1 MARSFVS
8 SIVIAVALLA
18 VECVPAFAQNNVL
31 DLRPA
36 DINSDGDVTYG
47 LFIYNRMFSDG
58 KIMFE
63 ALHLRIPGLDV
74 FDDYNEVSVGGG
86 IRVFKT
92 GGLRLY
98 GMAHFAFATDDAKFF
113 QPGVIMQFASGRW
126 AASSFV
132 QRYVTLTDNAY
143 SGWLIDPAEIQFT
156 VAGPVALGASAY
168 LYRADGGSTL
178 TKIGPKVGIA
188 DKYGATEFRVAYVNQ
203 GASVEYQIRRV
214 INF

>member
-1 MARSFVS
+1 MARLFVS
-8 SIVIAVALLA
+8 STVIAITLLV
-18 VECVPAFAQNNVL
+18 VECVPAFAQNHVL

-47 LFIYNRMFSDG
+47 LFIYNRMLSDG

-63 ALHLRIPGLDV
+63 ALHLRIPGLEA

-86 IRVFKT
+86 YRFFQR

-98 GMAHFAFATDDAKFF
+98 GMAHFAWATDDARFF
-113 QPGVIMQFASGRW
+113 QPGVIMQFASGKW

-132 QRYVTLTDNAY
+132 QRYLSLTDNAY
-143 SGWLIDPAEIQFT
+143 SGWLIDPAEIQYT

-168 LYRADGGSTL
+168 LYKADGGSTL
-178 TKIGPKVGIA
+178 SKIGPKLSIA
-188 DKYGATEFRVAYVNQ
+188 DKYGATELRVAHVNQ

>member
-8 SIVIAVALLA
+8 SIVIAVALLV

-47 LFIYNRMFSDG
+47 LFIYNRIFSDG

-63 ALHLRIPGLDV
+63 ALHLRIPSLGV

-86 IRVFKT
+86 IRLFKT

-98 GMAHFAFATDDAKFF
+98 GMAHYAVATDDARFF

-126 AASSFV
+126 AAS
-132 QRYVTLTDNAY
+132 
-143 SGWLIDPAEIQFT
+143 
-156 VAGPVALGASAY
+156 
-168 LYRADGGSTL
+168 
-178 TKIGPKVGIA
+178 
-188 DKYGATEFRVAYVNQ
+188 
-203 GASVEYQIRRV
+203 
-214 INF
+214 